1 MKKSMNKP
9 DQRTKNFCKEP
20 VTAEDLYC
28 KTSSSS
34 DQITSQKLHILQ
46 ESQLC
51 RHSLTLEKNLTTTEA
66 KI

>member
-9 DQRTKNFCKEP
+9 DQPTKNFCKEP

-34 DQITSQKLHILQ
+34 DQITSQKLHI
-46 ESQLC
+46 
-51 RHSLTLEKNLTTTEA
+51 
-66 KI
+66 